1 MADDDRETARLWRIN
16 RTIHELVNDR
26 GFQVSDDELKMDL
39 NTFRSL
45 YASNGR
51 VDRNQLNFFTN
62 SRSNPSDQIFVFF
75 ADEKG
80 VGIKTMRRFLH
91 ILDEKAIQRGVII
104 YQSTMTPASRKVIA
118 QMASQYT
125 LEEFGESELLV
136 NITKHKLVPRHEVMT
151 AEEKKELLEKY
162 RLRESQLPRIQL
174 GDPVSR
180 YYGLRRGQVVRIIRP
195 SETSGR
201 YASYRMAF

>member
-1 MADDDRETARLWRIN
+1 MAEDDRETARLWRIN

-39 NTFRSL
+39 NYFRSQ
-45 YASNGR
+45 YAQNGR
-51 VDRNQLNFFTN
+51 VDRNLLNFFTN
-62 SRSNPSDQIFVFF
+62 ARSNPSDQIFVFF
-75 ADEKG
+75 ADEKS
-80 VGIKTMRRFLH
+80 VGIKTMRRFIH
-91 ILDEKAIQRGVII
+91 ILDEKAIQRGIII
-104 YQSTMTPASRKVIA
+104 YPTAMTPSSRKVIS
-118 QMASQYT
+118 QMAAQYT
-125 LEEFGESELLV
+125 LEEFAESELLV

-151 AEEKKELLEKY
+151 PEEKRELLDKY

-180 YYGLRRGQVVRIIRP
+180 YYGLKRGQVVRIIRP